1 MPEEFIKTIVV
12 DTEDIR
18 QFLGSNF
25 PNWDTQKS
33 VPTLKDLWDGLGDQS
48 LSSESQIIFISDELY
63 EENENLFASTIATL
77 SPHALVIVASW
88 HPSLIGVIEEKV
100 NAFRIRKNLPY
111 GKIYW
116 IQPEVA
122 VAQIEEAILEF
133 EYRRDHPEAVISQ
146 EPDAGAVELVA
157 QNNDAV
163 DTSHNGVVMTVT
175 SSKGGSGKSTVASLL
190 AAQIAK
196 SSQKAAEQGAMVRPL
211 KVCLIDL
218 DVFDGQLGFLLGATK
233 PTALNIALSTDLFG
247 PELIQNNLIYSERMG
262 FHALLAPMRGITAM
276 HTDAD
281 FYAKVISILR
291 TMFDVII
298 LDTSVQ
304 HYDSLIKRV
313 ALPIA
318 DIVLFVTTLD
328 IKSIS
333 GMSRWIN
340 TARTPADKGGHGI
353 NIKKVGIVVN
363 QSSNNV
369 SMDEEKLAT
378 AAGPVALL
386 VAIPLD
392 TVAVQAAGNNNR
404 LENIIEAHPPIG
416 SAYYSLARKLTKKI
430 DIGVEVNLL
439 PLIDD
444 EGIYA
449 SRPKGP
455 KGPDASGPRAKTIAP
470 PTKKTTGNGWF
481 NKKK

>member
-1 MPEEFIKTIVV
+1 MPEESIKTIVV
-12 DTEDIR
+12 DNEDIR
-18 QFLGSNF
+18 QFLSANF
-25 PNWDTQKS
+25 PNWDTQKAI
-33 VPTLKDLWDGLGDQS
+33 PTLQDLWDSRADNSVSG
-48 LSSESQIIFISDELY
+48 ESKIIFITDELY
-63 EENENLFASTIATL
+63 ESNPGLFAGTVATL
-77 SPHALVIVASW
+77 APHALLIVASW
-88 HPSLIGVIEEKV
+88 NPSLIGVIEEKV
-100 NAFRIRKNLPY
+100 AAFRAKKNLAY

-116 IQPEVA
+116 IQPNVA
-122 VAQIEEAILEF
+122 VAQIEEAILEY
-133 EYRRDHPEAVISQ
+133 EYRQAHPEAVISQ
-146 EPDAGAVELVA
+146 EPDTGPVVISEEAKGS
-157 QNNDAV
+157 V
-163 DTSHNGVVMTVT
+163 DTTHNGVVITVT

-196 SSQKAAEQGAMVRPL
+196 SSQKAADQGAMTRPL

-218 DVFDGQLGFLLGATK
+218 DVFDGQLGFLLGKTK

-247 PELIQNNLIYSERMG
+247 PELIHNNLIYSDRMG

-276 HTDAD
+276 HTDFQ
-281 FYAKVISILR
+281 FYSKVINILR

-304 HYDSLIKRV
+304 YYDNLIKRV
-313 ALPIA
+313 ALPAA
-318 DIVLFVTTLD
+318 DVVLFVTTLD

-340 TARTPADKGGHGI
+340 AAKTPENKGGHGI
-353 NIKKVGIVVN
+353 NMKKVGIVVN

-378 AAGPVALL
+378 AANDVPLL

-416 SAYYSLARKLTKKI
+416 SAYFSLARKLTSKI
-430 DIGVEVNLL
+430 DMGVEVNLL

-449 SRPKGP
+449 SRPK
-455 KGPDASGPRAKTIAP
+455 SPRPEQPGSRGKTIAAP
-470 PTKKTTGNGWF
+470 PKKTTGNGWF